1 MKSLLSRFT
10 AIPTTLGIALVMAF
24 VISKPAASDPAAP
37 VYKVVDDQGN
47 VTYTDTPVAETATN
61 EIVLPAINPISSPI
75 PASIPS
81 TAESPDPLDA
91 ESAKA
96 FAGYSSVVLAA
107 PLDGSLVHFDQPNLL
122 VQLALTPQLEAG
134 HLVQFYVDG
143 SPYGKAIPGISL
155 SIGGLERG
163 SHRISARVLSSQGA
177 VLAITKPVT
186 VHVQRHFKRN

>member
-96 FAGYSSVVLAA
+96 FAGYSSSVGSTCLNTAA
-107 PLDGSLVHFDQPNLL
+107 
-122 VQLALTPQLEAG
+122 
-134 HLVQFYVDG
+134 
-143 SPYGKAIPGISL
+143 
-155 SIGGLERG
+155 
-163 SHRISARVLSSQGA
+163 
-177 VLAITKPVT
+177 
-186 VHVQRHFKRN
+186 

>member
-1 MKSLLSRFT
+1 MKSLLSPFT
-10 AIPTTLGIALVMAF
+10 AIATTLGIALVMALLLNRA
-24 VISKPAASDPAAP
+24 AASDPAAP

-47 VTYTDTPVAETATN
+47 VTYTDTPAAETATN

-75 PASIPS
+75 PASISS

-91 ESAKA
+91 EPAKA
-96 FAGYSSVVLAA
+96 FAGYSSVALAA

-122 VQLALTPQLEAG
+122 VQLALTPQLEAD

-143 SPYGKAIPGISL
+143 SAYGKAIPGISL

-177 VLAITKPVT
+177 VLAITNPVT
-186 VHVQRHFKRN
+186 VHVQRHFKCN